1 MTRAG
6 AHWIAMTAAALALG
20 GTAAQAQQV
29 GTASA
34 VNPAATANLKTI
46 TIGQSIA
53 HKERIQT
60 RSSGSVQLLF
70 LDKTSMTIGPN
81 SDLTIDEYVYDPN
94 ANTGKLAATLGK
106 GALRFVGGQISHNGD
121 AEIKTGT
128 ALIGIRGGV
137 MMTDGKGGIYAG
149 YGTMTVSSGGQT
161 VTLGA
166 GEFTQTQAGG
176 SPTPPGLP
184 PPGFVQQLI
193 ASFQSAAGQT
203 GGTRAGSASAKN
215 VAAAEHKATGSPGGL
230 VAGSGAPP
238 SPAPPT
244 IIQQINAITSAF
256 TEAIQTSNQVTG
268 AQQIAHDHPPGGDHH
283 PPPTNNIPPPT
294 NNVPPGALSGYV
306 GGLVYTRSSEGEHS
320 SDHGGNGEHGVSHE
334 IPTNINPVTGTAEIT
349 LDTANKRVQANLNT
363 YRNDPN
369 NQNNPFAQL
378 AETVHE
384 LFQFGSTG
392 SSGPANSV
400 YVDHDNFYA
409 NTPENHEVNGTKVSG
424 VLVSGNGIA
433 TNPIVSETIPNLTP
447 CQCDYTRW
455 GFWMADESDTS
466 TSAPTSYKTTFG
478 TWVAGRP
485 VGSIG
490 DVPTTGAATY
500 TGHVVANVNNAGFVA
515 GGFSNNVNFG
525 TRTGAVSVTGLD
537 NTNYSGTVN
546 FNTDPRNFGGTI
558 NSTNIESDGRRMA
571 IDGSFF
577 QGPHSPVGEMG
588 GRVAIS
594 SGANN
599 YFGSGIF
606 AATKQ

>member
-306 GGLVYTRSSEGEHS
+306 GGLVYTSASEGEHS
-320 SDHGGNGEHGVSHE
+320 SDHGGNGGYSVSYE
-334 IPTNINPVTGTAEIT
+334 GPTNIDPVTGTAEIT
-349 LDTANKRVQANLNT
+349 LDTTNRRVQARLDT
-363 YRNDPN
+363 YRYDH
-369 NQNNPFAQL
+369 NNPFTQL
-378 AETVHE
+378 SETMHE
-384 LFQFGSTG
+384 LFRFGSKGSTG
-392 SSGPANSV
+392 PADSA
-400 YVDHDNFYA
+400 YVDHDTFYA
-409 NTPENHEVNGTKVSG
+409 NTPENHEVNGNKVSG
-424 VLVSGNGIA
+424 VLVSGNTIA
-433 TNPIVSETIPNLTP
+433 NNPIVSETIPNLTP

-466 TSAPTSYKTTFG
+466 TGESASYKTTVG

-490 DVPTTGAATY
+490 DVPTTGVATY
-500 TGHVVANVNNAGFVA
+500 TGHVVANVNTAGFVA

-537 NTNYSGTVN
+537 DTNYSGNVN

-558 NSTNIESDGRRMA
+558 AGDNNRSMTLQ
-571 IDGSFF
+571 GSFF

-594 SGANN
+594 GAGG
-599 YFGSGIF
+599 YLGSGIF

>member
-20 GTAAQAQQV
+20 GAAAQAQQV

-106 GALRFVGGQISHNGD
+106 GALRFVGGQISHSGD

-149 YGTMTVSSGGQT
+149 YGRMTVSSGGQT

-176 SPTPPGLP
+176 PPSPPGLP

-203 GGTRAGSASAKN
+203 GGARAGSASAKN

-230 VAGSGAPP
+230 VTGSGAPP
-238 SPAPPT
+238 SPNPPT

-268 AQQIAHDHPPGGDHH
+268 AQQIAHDHPPGGDH

-294 NNVPPGALSGYV
+294 NNNPPGPLRGYV
-306 GGLVYTRSSEGEHS
+306 GGLVTYTNSNEGEYYS
-320 SDHGGNGEHGVSHE
+320 SHGENGEHGVSYE
-334 IPTNINPVTGTAEIT
+334 GPTNIDPVTGTAEIT
-349 LDTANKRVQANLNT
+349 LDTANKRVQARLDT
-363 YRNDPN
+363 YRYD
-369 NQNNPFAQL
+369 QNNPFTQL
-378 AETVHE
+378 TETMHE
-384 LFQFGSTG
+384 LFQFGSKG
-392 SSGPANSV
+392 STGPADSV
-400 YVDHDNFYA
+400 YVEKDNFYA
-409 NTPENHEVNGTKVSG
+409 NTPENHEVNGKKVSG
-424 VLVSGNGIA
+424 ILVSGNGIA
-433 TNPIVSETIPNLTP
+433 TYEVVADAIPNLTP

-466 TSAPTSYKTTFG
+466 TSAPTSYKTTVG

-515 GGFSNNVNFG
+515 GGFSNTVNFG
-525 TRTGAVSVTGLD
+525 ARTGQVNVTNLD

-546 FNTDPRNFGGTI
+546 FNTDPRNFGGTL
-558 NSTNIESDGRRMA
+558 NGDTGSRQMA

-577 QGPHSPVGEMG
+577 QGVNNPVGEMG
-588 GRVAIS
+588 GRVGI
-594 SGANN
+594 SGADG
-599 YFGSGIF
+599 YLGSGIF

>member
-1 MTRAG
+1 MARAG
-6 AHWIAMTAAALALG
+6 ASCIAMMTAALALG
-20 GTAAQAQQV
+20 GAAAQAQQV

-60 RSSGSVQLLF
+60 KSSGSVQLLF

-121 AEIKTGT
+121 AEIKTGA

-137 MMTDGKGGIYAG
+137 MMTDGKGGVYAG
-149 YGTMTVSSGGQT
+149 YGTMTVSSGGRT

-166 GEFTQTQAGG
+166 GEFTQTHAGG

-193 ASFQSAAGQT
+193 ATFQSAAGQT
-203 GGTRAGSASAKN
+203 GGVRAGTASAKN
-215 VAAAEHKATGSPGGL
+215 VAAAEHKATGSSGGL
-230 VAGSGAPP
+230 VTGSGAPP

-268 AQQIAHDHPPGGDHH
+268 AQQIAHDHPPGHDY
-283 PPPTNNIPPPT
+283 PPPTNN
-294 NNVPPGALSGYV
+294 NPPGPLRGYV
-306 GGLVYTRSSEGEHS
+306 GGLVSTSHEHEPHSNEGEQS
-320 SDHGGNGEHGVSHE
+320 SSHE
-334 IPTNINPVTGTAEIT
+334 VPTTTIRPVTGTAEIT
-349 LDTANKRVQANLNT
+349 LDSANKRVQANLDT
-363 YRNDPN
+363 HIYDSDH
-369 NQNNPFAQL
+369 PFTQL
-378 AETVHE
+378 AGTIRAM
-384 LFQFGSTG
+384 FQFGSTG

-400 YVDHDNFYA
+400 YADHDNFYA

-433 TNPIVSETIPNLTP
+433 TNQIVTDAIPNLTP

-455 GFWMADESDTS
+455 GFWAINASDGDNG
-466 TSAPTSYKTTFG
+466 APSSNEAILG
-478 TWVAGRP
+478 TWVAGRR
-485 VGSIG
+485 VDSIN

-500 TGHVVANVNNAGFVA
+500 TGHVVANVNSAGFVA
-515 GGFSNNVNFG
+515 GGFSNTVNFG
-525 TRTGAVSVTGLD
+525 ARSGAVSVTNLD
-537 NTNYSGTVN
+537 GTNYSGTVN
-546 FNTDPRNFGGTI
+546 FNTDPRNFGGTL
-558 NSTNIESDGRRMA
+558 NGDTGSRQMA

-577 QGPHSPVGEMG
+577 QGVHSPVGEMG
-588 GRVAIS
+588 GRVGI
-594 SGANN
+594 SGAGG
-599 YFGSGIF
+599 YLGSGIF

>member
-6 AHWIAMTAAALALG
+6 AHWIAMTAATLALG
-20 GTAAQAQQV
+20 GTAVQAQQV

-106 GALRFVGGQISHNGD
+106 GALRFVGGQISHSGD

-149 YGTMTVSSGGQT
+149 YGRMTVSSGGQT

-176 SPTPPGLP
+176 PPSPPGLP

-238 SPAPPT
+238 SPNPPT

-268 AQQIAHDHPPGGDHH
+268 AQQIANDHPPGGGDH

-294 NNVPPGALSGYV
+294 NNIPPPTNNNPPGPLRGYV
-306 GGLVYTRSSEGEHS
+306 GGLVYTDSSEGEYYS
-320 SDHGGNGEHGVSHE
+320 NHGENSEHGVSHE
-334 IPTNINPVTGTAEIT
+334 VPPNVTPVTGTAEIT
-349 LDTANKRVQANLNT
+349 LDTANRRVQARLDT
-363 YRNDPN
+363 YRYD
-369 NQNNPFAQL
+369 QNNPFTQL
-378 AETVHE
+378 AETMHE
-384 LFQFGSTG
+384 LFQFGSKG
-392 SSGPANSV
+392 STGPADSV

-424 VLVSGNGIA
+424 ILVSGNGIA
-433 TNPIVSETIPNLTP
+433 ANPIVSETIPNLTP

-466 TSAPTSYKTTFG
+466 TGESASYKTTFG

-525 TRTGAVSVTGLD
+525 ARTGAVSVTNLD
-537 NTNYSGTVN
+537 GTNYSGTVN

-558 NSTNIESDGRRMA
+558 AGDNNRSMTLQ
-571 IDGSFF
+571 GSFF
-577 QGPHSPVGEMG
+577 QGAHSPVGEMG

-594 SGANN
+594 DPYG
-599 YFGSGIF
+599 YVGSGIF